1 MNLFSLKFLSSEKVA
16 EAAVLNRITLFILAT
31 ILTCLFG
38 SGVFKTTF
46 NSSLNALLT
55 QSDPYLN
62 ELEEMDRAFPSNG
75 EIRFAFVANE
85 GRTVFEPKILNAIA
99 ALKENFNSIHKAQG
113 ITTILDFT
121 SPETQRRLFSK
132 AISEYSDAEIREV
145 SEIAKNDRL
154 LTTNLLSPSGT
165 LTFAIIDVN
174 TRGSSNSERLEIAS
188 SIIQLRDRLRES
200 HSDVNLFANSDVIL
214 EQASQQDMVDDLTQ
228 LMPLVILLCVA
239 VICYCFR
246 SLAIGACILSHVGFT
261 IVCTVGALGF
271 FELAFNNISV
281 IAPLVVVIISVA
293 NSVHIIS
300 IFKQGLRNG
309 DSGIAAM
316 THSMRSNIKPVSL
329 AAITTAIGFSSLNI
343 SSSPAIQDFG
353 RIVSVGIGFAYLLTF
368 LMLPSMLIWISNQSS
383 ALNKSDVTFLQP
395 QLKSIIKFT
404 ALNDRLIYVG
414 CSIIAVFTL
423 FLLPLNETDFNR
435 LDFIASDSDIREYYD
450 VVSES
455 MNRGLGLN
463 YGIETEIEDGA
474 IDPNFLN
481 EVDKF
486 TKWLDDQDE
495 VESVLSVVEVL
506 KTINRIVN
514 DNDEQQYSLPENIQT
529 NTNYLNAY
537 RTVEDN
543 FISLTRFIDDDYSAL
558 SIIINARA
566 MSNQQMIDLDER
578 ITQTFSETFTSSSLI
593 HGSGVLLF
601 ARMDELVTI
610 ELLQGYSISLLLITI
625 CLIFGFKSF
634 YFGILSVIPNL
645 LPATIVF
652 GFWAILVGQLDPFV
666 MMLFSISIGLV
677 VDDTVHILSHYLE
690 NRRRGEAKTTAIN
703 NSISMAGPA
712 LTITTMVLAL
722 GTTVL
727 IFANTLYF
735 QQSAKLLVPIVIL
748 ALILDLL
755 YLPTIL
761 KRFDPGFKT
770 QETVTS

>member
-1 MNLFSLKFLSSEKVA
+1 
-16 EAAVLNRITLFILAT
+16 
-31 ILTCLFG
+31 
-38 SGVFKTTF
+38 
-46 NSSLNALLT
+46 
-55 QSDPYLN
+55 
-62 ELEEMDRAFPSNG
+62 
-75 EIRFAFVANE
+75 
-85 GRTVFEPKILNAIA
+85 
-99 ALKENFNSIHKAQG
+99 
-113 ITTILDFT
+113 
-121 SPETQRRLFSK
+121 
-132 AISEYSDAEIREV
+132 
-145 SEIAKNDRL
+145 
-154 LTTNLLSPSGT
+154 
-165 LTFAIIDVN
+165 
-174 TRGSSNSERLEIAS
+174 
-188 SIIQLRDRLRES
+188 
-200 HSDVNLFANSDVIL
+200 
-214 EQASQQDMVDDLTQ
+214 
-228 LMPLVILLCVA
+228 
-239 VICYCFR
+239 
-246 SLAIGACILSHVGFT
+246 
-261 IVCTVGALGF
+261 
-271 FELAFNNISV
+271 
-281 IAPLVVVIISVA
+281 VVIISVA

-383 ALNKSDVTFLQP
+383 ALNNSGVTFLQP

-543 FISLTRFIDDDYSAL
+543 FIALTRFIDIPAELGS
-558 SIIINARA
+558 
-566 MSNQQMIDLDER
+566 
-578 ITQTFSETFTSSSLI
+578 
-593 HGSGVLLF
+593 HGPG
-601 ARMDELVTI
+601 D
-610 ELLQGYSISLLLITI
+610 ITI
-625 CLIFGFKSF
+625 CFGFNFITSETE
-634 YFGILSVIPNL
+634 ILSFL
-645 LPATIVF
+645 
-652 GFWAILVGQLDPFV
+652 
-666 MMLFSISIGLV
+666 
-677 VDDTVHILSHYLE
+677 
-690 NRRRGEAKTTAIN
+690 
-703 NSISMAGPA
+703 
-712 LTITTMVLAL
+712 
-722 GTTVL
+722 
-727 IFANTLYF
+727 
-735 QQSAKLLVPIVIL
+735 
-748 ALILDLL
+748 
-755 YLPTIL
+755 
-761 KRFDPGFKT
+761 
-770 QETVTS
+770 